1 MAIEAIN
8 GNQTTHHSA
17 LQTLGQGALL
27 GAATGYAGKYLL
39 PLTHEEKNSDEY
51 VKVTNKIR
59 KQKTEYS
66 VRTEKYLDGMKA
78 KKNRS
83 LAEDEF
89 IKLFDGMKEGDHV
102 KPGRIRKAI
111 NTLNTENPLEALE
124 FRNICKETS
133 KIAEDTAKQ
142 CIQAYKLI
150 TKHIRP
156 TAFFVTTGAVAGAA
170 IALIGDALKT
180 DVRKS

>member
-1 MAIEAIN
+1 MAIQAIN
-8 GNQTTHHSA
+8 RNERTHHSA
-17 LQTLGQGALL
+17 LTTLGQGALA
-27 GAATGYAGKYLL
+27 GAAAGYAGKYLL

-51 VKVTNKIR
+51 IKVTDKIR

-66 VRTEKYLDGMKA
+66 IRTEKYLNGMKA

-89 IKLFDGMKEGDHV
+89 IRLFDGMKEGDHV
-102 KPGRIRKAI
+102 KPGRIRKALQ
-111 NTLNTENPLEALE
+111 TLNAENPLEALE
-124 FRNICKETS
+124 FRNICRETS

-142 CIQAYKLI
+142 CIQAYKLV

-170 IALIGDALKT
+170 IALIGDTLKT
-180 DVRKS
+180 DVKKS

>member
-1 MAIEAIN
+1 MTIQSIN
-8 GNQTTHHSA
+8 GTERTHHNA
-17 LQTLGQGALL
+17 LATLGQGALW
-27 GAATGYAGKYLL
+27 GAAAGYAGKYVL

-51 VKVTNKIR
+51 VKVTEKIR

-102 KPGRIRKAI
+102 KPSRIRKAI
-111 NTLNTENPLEALE
+111 KTLEAKNPLEALD
-124 FRNICKETS
+124 FKNICKEIIMLL
-133 KIAEDTAKQ
+133 KGFLKRKVYQLIHQ
-142 CIQAYKLI
+142 C
-150 TKHIRP
+150 
-156 TAFFVTTGAVAGAA
+156 TG
-170 IALIGDALKT
+170 K
-180 DVRKS
+180 

>member
-1 MAIEAIN
+1 MTIQSIN
-8 GNQTTHHSA
+8 VYQRTHHSA
-17 LQTLGQGALL
+17 LATLGQGALA
-27 GAATGYAGKYLL
+27 GAAAGYAGKYLL

-51 VKVTNKIR
+51 IKVTDKIR
-59 KQKTEYS
+59 QQKTEYS

-89 IKLFDGMKEGDHV
+89 IKLFDGMSEGDHV
-102 KPGRIRKAI
+102 KPGRIRKALQ
-111 NTLNTENPLEALE
+111 TLEANNRLEALE
-124 FRNICKETS
+124 FKNICKETS

-142 CIQAYKLI
+142 CIQAYKLV

-156 TAFFVTTGAVAGAA
+156 TAFFVTTGVVAGTA

-180 DVRKS
+180 DVKKS